1 MSTHDSTSLHQE
13 SPTLTVHHN
22 GRVEQMTYQEVFAEG
37 HRLWLTHNY
46 PQARTVFSHLAGIT
60 NRGPKA
66 HILWAHCC
74 AMMEDYSECSRVLA
88 EGLPSSQYGNA
99 AIDLHD
105 TFVMWKCG
113 MWLDVKKGLEKIV
126 AEHQELPTPCLILGE
141 FLMQVGNTIRPPE
154 LLEQARDRDTPNGAV
169 AMIACEKLVEAKKL
183 AGRKLATAK
192 PPTRKKKAASPE
204 TADPRTS
211 GGHQE

>member
-1 MSTHDSTSLHQE
+1 MSTQELTSFGDE
-13 SPTLTVHHN
+13 SPTLTVKHN
-22 GRVEQMTYQEVFAEG
+22 GHVEQMTYQEVFAEG
-37 HRLWLTHNY
+37 HRLWLEHNH
-46 PQARTVFSHLAGIT
+46 PEARTVFALLAGIT
-60 NRGPKA
+60 RRGPKA

-74 AMMEDYSECSRVLA
+74 AMMEDYLECSRVLA

-126 AEHQELPTPCLILGE
+126 AEHRELPTPCLILGE
-141 FLMQVGNTIRPPE
+141 FLMQIGNTIRPPE
-154 LLEQARDRDTPNGAV
+154 LLEQARDRDIPNGAV
-169 AMIACEKLVEAKKL
+169 AMIASEKLVEAKRLAGQKL
-183 AGRKLATAK
+183 AKAN
-192 PPTRKKKAASPE
+192 PPIRRKKAASSE

-211 GGHQE
+211 AGQQE

>member
-1 MSTHDSTSLHQE
+1 MSTQELTSFGEE
-13 SPTLTVHHN
+13 SPTLTVKHN
-22 GRVEQMTYQEVFAEG
+22 GHVVRMTYQEVFAEG
-37 HRLWLTHNY
+37 HRLWLAHNY

-60 NRGPKA
+60 NRGPQS

-74 AMMEDYSECSRVLA
+74 AMMEDYSDCSRVLA
-88 EGLPSSQYGNA
+88 EGLPSSQYGDA

-113 MWLDVKKGLEKIV
+113 MWLDVKNGLERIV

-169 AMIACEKLVEAKKL
+169 AMIASEKLVEAQRL
-183 AGRKLATAK
+183 ASQQKAISK
-192 PPTRKKKAASPE
+192 SSTRKKTTKSSTAAGPLTSP
-204 TADPRTS
+204 
-211 GGHQE
+211 GQEE

>member
-1 MSTHDSTSLHQE
+1 MSTQELTSFGEE
-13 SPTLTVHHN
+13 SPTLTVKHN
-22 GRVEQMTYQEVFAEG
+22 GHVEQMTYQEVFAEG
-37 HRLWLTHNY
+37 HRLWLAHNY
-46 PQARTVFSHLAGIT
+46 LQARTVFSHLAGIT

-154 LLEQARDRDTPNGAV
+154 LLEQARDRDIPNGAV
-169 AMIACEKLVEAKKL
+169 AMIASEKLVEAQKL
-183 AGRKLATAK
+183 ASE
-192 PPTRKKKAASPE
+192 KAAKVKPSTRQKRTASPT

-211 GGHQE
+211 AGKKE